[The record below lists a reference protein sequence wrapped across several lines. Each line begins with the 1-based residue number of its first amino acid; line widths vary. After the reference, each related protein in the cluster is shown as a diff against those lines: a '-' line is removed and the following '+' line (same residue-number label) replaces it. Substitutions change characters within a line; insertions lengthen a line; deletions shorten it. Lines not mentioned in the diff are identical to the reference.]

1 MNPRD
6 WRKQNGLTQQA
17 LADALGLT
25 NSAITKYEKG
35 SQRPRPELAKR
46 IENFTRG
53 EVTATSLLGVPES
66 RTRQTI
72 LREDAELF
80 NSGGQLTISLTVTA
94 DQARLLESAGADV
107 KAVARAGGREGD
119 QGSRGEGLGGG
130 KSRSDRGQQAWIET
144 RGTFAEQLGLVRMA
158 RFDVRRLRT
167 KGRINLVVELQ
178 SN

>member
-1 MNPRD
+1 MMNLRD
-6 WRKQNGLTQQA
+6 WRKQHGLTQQA

-53 EVTATSLLGVPES
+53 EVTAASLLGLSES

-72 LREDAELF
+72 LREDAEFF

-94 DQARLLESAGADV
+94 DQARLLDSHGADV
-107 KAVARAGGREGD
+107 KAVARAGAEKAIKEAEAKAWGAANREAIEA
-119 QGSRGEGLGGG
+119 SN
-130 KSRSDRGQQAWIET
+130 AWIGKH
-144 RGTFAEQLGLVRMA
+144 GTFAEQLGL
-158 RFDVRRLRT
+158 
-167 KGRINLVVELQ
+167 I
-178 SN
+178 